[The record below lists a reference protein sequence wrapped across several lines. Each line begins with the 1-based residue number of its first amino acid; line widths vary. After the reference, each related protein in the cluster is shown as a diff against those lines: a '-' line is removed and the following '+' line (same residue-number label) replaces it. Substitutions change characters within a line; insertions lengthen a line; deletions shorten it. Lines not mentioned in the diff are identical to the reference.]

1 MIISFLTHRSR
12 TMMSIARMS
21 RTLRTVFEQDAVA
34 LARQAGLRQRTM
46 SFSQLAFLLVLGW
59 WQQPQAGP
67 SALARFAGS
76 LGCKLSKQSV
86 DCHFSELTAQW
97 LLALLRRAVQVV
109 VCAQGGSL
117 PLLQQF
123 TAVLVE
129 DGSTISLPSALKT
142 LWQG

>member
-1 MIISFLTHRSR
+1 MYRSGYLSQEHAR
-12 TMMSIARMS
+12 ASIPQVS
-21 RTLRTVFEQDAVA
+21 RDMGRLFEVEAGP
-34 LARQAGLRQRTM
+34 LARQVGLRQRTM

-117 PLLQQF
+117 PVLQQF

-142 LWQG
+142 LWQ